1 MDPLVLPEQPSAS
14 PPISATGPTN
24 PVQRLAGLDA
34 VLEEVWR
41 QLVLAPK
48 DKAHAWRTPVL
59 ATRDGDGVDARS
71 VILREAREAERE
83 LMVYTDLRSGK
94 VRQLLAHPAGV
105 LVMWSPALSWQ
116 LRCQV
121 RLGVEASGLDVTS
134 RWAQLKL
141 SPAAQDYL
149 SPLPPGAVLGDA
161 PPPGRADLHSDEQ
174 AFFGVITAQVQSID
188 WLELGRQGHRRAR
201 FDAQGARWLQP

>member
-1 MDPLVLPEQPSAS
+1 ME
-14 PPISATGPTN
+14 
-24 PVQRLAGLDA
+24 RLAGLDA
-34 VLEEVWR
+34 VLLEIWR
-41 QLVLAPK
+41 QLSLAPK
-48 DKAHAWRTPVL
+48 DKAHAWNTPVL

-71 VILREAREAERE
+71 VILREAREAESE

-94 VRQLLAHPAGV
+94 VRQLREHPLGV

-116 LRCQV
+116 VRCQV
-121 RLGVEASGLDVTS
+121 RLDVETSGLDVTS

-149 SPLPPGAVLGDA
+149 SPLPPGAVLGEA
-161 PPPGRADLHSDEQ
+161 PPPGAADLGLGKQ